1 MRILNSE
8 SARECITEKLYFA
21 NSEIKATVLKITKMI
36 NDESPKFLEKTFT
49 VIDAAKK
56 SG

>member
-1 MRILNSE
+1 MTTYANSE

-36 NDESPKFLEKTFT
+36 NDESPKF
-49 VIDAAKK
+49 
-56 SG
+56 